1 MSLDILVIDSSEVI
15 IPLHRYR
22 YSRIQTNLFVR
33 IAWKNRPESVVY
45 SSREIVIMD
54 FTVVKKY
61 VDFDQDVQIQKIVFE
76 DFVVKLLLICM
87 QFF

>member
-33 IAWKNRPESVVY
+33 IAWKNRPEFVVG
-45 SSREIVIMD
+45 SFGEIVSNNL
-54 FTVVKKY
+54 TVIKKN
-61 VDFDQDVQIQKIVFE
+61 VDFDQAVQIQNIVFE